1 MGKIP
6 VKVKRGVPDNFGRGI
21 NSIPDFITQSGPSPS
36 RQSGEPIRR

>member
-6 VKVKRGVPDNFGRGI
+6 VKVKRGVVDNFGRGI
-21 NSIPDFITQSGPSPS
+21 NSIPDFITRSGPGPS

>member
-6 VKVKRGVPDNFGRGI
+6 AKVKRSVPDNFGRGI
-21 NSIPDFITQSGPSPS
+21 NSIPDFITQPGPSPS